1 MLATTA
7 LAFLMIVLDYSVG
20 AEIVEKFPFLEMSP
34 PAARSILSS
43 IVSAMVS
50 TTGVVFFSIRIAADP
65 HLPQTPNHS
74 LHAGHFRFDQPVL
87 HHRACVD
94 SGS

>member
-50 TTGVVFFSIRIAADP
+50 TTGVVFFSIRIAAEP
-65 HLPQTPNHS
+65 HS